1 MDDRSDRS
9 YRRRTE
15 RSVSMWK
22 ESFTALALDGLQRR
36 ERTGLIN
43 AISGIRTVFL
53 AISGTQGNW
62 NAGVFTNVIH
72 VGANPACMSIL
83 FRPDNGNRHSYTN
96 YKTSKRITLV
106 SLPEEEMQRLHD
118 CSASYDEGVFE
129 WEHLGGRCEN
139 IDGWTHPI
147 PTAALWAV
155 ELEFDES
162 FKLKN
167 DCIYTV
173 GRVQHVGLGNALYR
187 EDRTLHFNTPP
198 LLALGLQHY
207 FIPESVAHLPF
218 PEVKP
223 TKNGD

>member
-1 MDDRSDRS
+1 
-9 YRRRTE
+9 
-15 RSVSMWK
+15 MWK
-22 ESFTALALDGLQRR
+22 ESFSADALDGLQRR
-36 ERTGLIN
+36 ERTGLMN
-43 AISGIRTVFL
+43 AISGIRTAFL

-62 NAGVFTNVIH
+62 NAGVFTNVTH

-96 YKTSKRITLV
+96 YITNKRITLV
-106 SLPEEEMQRLHD
+106 ALPEAEIQRLHD
-118 CSASYDEGVFE
+118 CSASYDEGIFE
-129 WEHLGGRCEN
+129 WEHLGGRCEQLT
-139 IDGWTHPI
+139 DWTHPI

-155 ELEFDES
+155 ELEFDEH

-173 GRVQHVGLGNALYR
+173 GRVQKVGLGKALHR
-187 EDRTLHFNTPP
+187 KDRTLHFDAPP

-223 TKNGD
+223 TINGD

>member
-1 MDDRSDRS
+1 MDDGSDRS

-15 RSVSMWK
+15 RTLTMWM
-22 ESFTALALDGLQRR
+22 ESFTALALDGLERR

-43 AISGIRTVFL
+43 AISGIRTAFL

-62 NAGVFTNVIH
+62 NAGVFTNVTH

-83 FRPDNGNRHSYTN
+83 FRPDNGNRHSFTN
-96 YKTSKRITLV
+96 YRTDKRITLV
-106 SLPEEEMQRLHD
+106 ALPEAEMQRLHD
-118 CSASYDEGVFE
+118 CSASYDEEVFE
-129 WEHLGGRCEN
+129 WEHLGGRCERLT
-139 IDGWTHPI
+139 GWTHPI
-147 PTAALWAV
+147 PTTALWAV

-167 DCIYTV
+167 GCIYTV
-173 GRVQHVGLGNALYR
+173 GHVQHVGLGKAVVL
-187 EDRTLHFNTPP
+187 EDRTLHFGTPP

-218 PEVKP
+218 PSVNP